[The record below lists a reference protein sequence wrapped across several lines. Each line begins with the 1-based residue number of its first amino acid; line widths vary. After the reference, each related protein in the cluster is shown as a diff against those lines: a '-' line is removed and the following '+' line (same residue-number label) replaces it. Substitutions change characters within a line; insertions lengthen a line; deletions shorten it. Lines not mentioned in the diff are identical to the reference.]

1 MQDTTIF
8 TTGTATGTESCQL
21 TNAFALNDDS
31 LAANYQLKGHN
42 NKIQQRKG
50 TIYHL
55 YTIYHI
61 NTYKHCMYLCLMAV
75 TPVVLGS
82 ALGWV

>member
-21 TNAFALNDDS
+21 TNAFALIDDS

-42 NKIQQRKG
+42 NKIQQQKG
-50 TIYHL
+50 TP

-61 NTYKHCMYLCLMAV
+61 NTYKHCMYLSLMAV